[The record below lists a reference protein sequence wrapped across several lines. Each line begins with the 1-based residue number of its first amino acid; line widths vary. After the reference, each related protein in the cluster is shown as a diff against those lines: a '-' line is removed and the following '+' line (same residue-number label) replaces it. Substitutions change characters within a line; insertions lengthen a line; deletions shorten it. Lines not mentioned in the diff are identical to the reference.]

1 MKVLVI
7 SGFLGAGKT
16 TFITE
21 MARKSRRKFVVME
34 NEMGAVGV
42 DGGFLSSS
50 LGEGIEVWEMTQGCI
65 CCSMK
70 SDFATSVLTIESALQ
85 PEYLLVE
92 PTGVGM
98 LSRIM
103 DNLSKIAYERI
114 EILSPITIL
123 DSLNYRQSR
132 LEFPE
137 LFEDQ
142 LASAGTVVFSKA
154 ENLPPEEKAALK
166 ALVKSYAPSADIVSQ
181 PYAQQTAQWW
191 DDLWRKVPDGSLLKE
206 ETPANIDLD
215 LSIANMVSP
224 RIASPAHLAAF
235 LEEVLRGRFGNIVRA
250 KGNVTVGNFMVRF
263 DVAGGQYC
271 LTGAEEGEEA
281 KAVFIGKALDKPTLF
296 QALEA
301 KEAGSQGF
309 VLDSFKN
316 VA

>member
-1 MKVLVI
+1 MKVLVV

-21 MARKSRRKFVVME
+21 MARRSRRKFVVME

-42 DGGFLSSS
+42 DGGLLSDA
-50 LGEGIEVWEMTQGCI
+50 LGDGIEVWELTQGCI

-114 EILSPITIL
+114 ELLSPITLL
-123 DSLNYRQSR
+123 DSLNCRSQAR
-132 LEFPE
+132 EFPE
-137 LFEDQ
+137 LFVDQ

-154 ENLPPEEKAALK
+154 ENLPLEERAALEELARRHAPK
-166 ALVKSYAPSADIVSQ
+166 AEIVSQ
-181 PYAQQTAQWW
+181 PYGQQSADWW
-191 DDLWRKVPDGSLLKE
+191 ETLWRKALDGSLLKE
-206 ETPANIDLD
+206 EAPEADLGLAVASLVD
-215 LSIANMVSP
+215 P
-224 RIASPAHLAAF
+224 RISSPAAMVML
-235 LEEVLRGRFGNIVRA
+235 LEDLLRGRFGHVVRA
-250 KGNVTVGNFMVRF
+250 KGTVESSGGRLRF

-271 LTGAEEGEEA
+271 LSGAENDENEA
-281 KAVFIGKALDKPTLF
+281 QAVFIGKALDKT
-296 QALEA
+296 ALYKA
-301 KEAGSQGF
+301 LNAREAGHQGF
-309 VLDSFKN
+309 TLEPFGS
-316 VA
+316 

>member
-21 MARKSRRKFVVME
+21 MARKCRRKFVVME

-142 LASAGTVVFSKA
+142 ISSAGTVVFSKA
-154 ENLPPEEKAALK
+154 ENLPPEEKAALE

-181 PYAQQTAQWW
+181 PYGQQTAQWW
-191 DDLWRKVPDGSLLKE
+191 DDLWRKALDGSLLKE
-206 ETPANIDLD
+206 EAPTIDLA
-215 LSIANMVSP
+215 LSIANMISP
-224 RIASPAHLAAF
+224 RIASPAALVAF
-235 LEEVLRGRFGNIVRA
+235 LEALLRGRFGNIVRA
-250 KGNVTVGNFMVRF
+250 KGNVIVSDFMIRF

-281 KAVFIGKALDKPTLF
+281 KAVFIGKALDKPALF
-296 QALEA
+296 TALQA
-301 KEAGSQGF
+301 KEAGTQGF
-309 VLDSFKN
+309 ALEAFKD

>member
-21 MARKSRRKFVVME
+21 MARRCRQKFVVME

-50 LGEGIEVWEMTQGCI
+50 LGDGIEVWEMTQGCI

-70 SDFATSVLTIESALQ
+70 SDFATSVLTIENALQ

-98 LSRIM
+98 LGRIM
-103 DNLSKIAYERI
+103 DNLGKIAYERI

-123 DSLNYRQSR
+123 DSLNCRQSAQ
-132 LEFPE
+132 EFPE
-137 LFEDQ
+137 LFADQ

-154 ENLPPEEKAALK
+154 EHLPSEEKAALE
-166 ALVKSYAPSADIVSQ
+166 ALVRTYAPSADIVSQ
-181 PYAQQTAQWW
+181 PYGQQAAAWW
-191 DDLWRKVPDGSLLKE
+191 DGLWRKAVDGTLLKE
-206 ETPANIDLD
+206 EPADTIDLG
-215 LSIANMVSP
+215 LSIASLAQP
-224 RIASPAHLAAF
+224 RMASPAALAAF
-235 LEEVLRGRFGNIVRA
+235 LEALLRGGFGHIVRA
-250 KGNVTVGNFMVRF
+250 KGNVMVGGYLLRF

-271 LTGAEEGEEA
+271 IAGAEEGEEA
-281 KAVFIGKALDKPTLF
+281 KAVFIGKNVDKTALYEVF
-296 QALEA
+296 QAR
-301 KEAGSQGF
+301 EAGTQGF
-309 VLDSFKN
+309 DLAPF
-316 VA
+316 AA

>member
-21 MARKSRRKFVVME
+21 MARKCRRKFVVME

-50 LGEGIEVWEMTQGCI
+50 LGEGIEVWEMTQGYI

-142 LASAGTVVFSKA
+142 ISSAGTVVFSKA
-154 ENLPPEEKAALK
+154 ENLPPEEKAALE

-181 PYAQQTAQWW
+181 PYGQQTAQWW
-191 DDLWRKVPDGSLLKE
+191 DDLWRKALNGSLLKE
-206 ETPANIDLD
+206 EAPTIDLD

-224 RIASPAHLAAF
+224 RIASPAALVAF
-235 LEEVLRGRFGNIVRA
+235 LEALLRGRFGNIVRA
-250 KGNVTVGNFMVRF
+250 KGNVAVGDFMVRF

-271 LTGAEEGEEA
+271 ITDAEEGEEA
-281 KAVFIGKALDKPTLF
+281 KAVFIGKGLDKPALF
-296 QALEA
+296 TDLQA

-309 VLDSFKN
+309 ALEAFKD
-316 VA
+316 VT